1 MSGIVGLVVSILM
14 AVWLYKVVNRH
25 DGQLP
30 WLWAIGAFVFWPLVI
45 TVAGFGYNETVM
57 KVVGIISMCLIVLGI
72 VMTIGLVSIL

>member
-1 MSGIVGLVVSILM
+1 LSGIVGLIVALVM
-14 AVWLYKVVNRH
+14 AVWIYLVVKKH

-30 WLWAIGAFVFWPLVI
+30 WLWATGAFVFWPLVI
-45 TVAGFGYNETVM
+45 TVAGFEYNETVM